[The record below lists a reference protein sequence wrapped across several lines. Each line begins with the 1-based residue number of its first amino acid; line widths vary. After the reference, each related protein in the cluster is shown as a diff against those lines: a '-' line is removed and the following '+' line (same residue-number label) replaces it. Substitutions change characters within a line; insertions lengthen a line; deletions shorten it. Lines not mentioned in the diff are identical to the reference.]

1 MCEKFCLEQFMRL
14 FPTGLDSPL
23 QKSSLAPAVIP
34 DQMIRCK
41 TGAFFSMGENQG
53 SSIPVVRSCLCHM
66 PPISPSRP
74 ILARY
79 TPTSVA
85 LLTHGLPMA
94 WIVRRL
100 AGLSRHLGN
109 MGFQAWE
116 VELLMLAASGK
127 LEYKPNKYI
136 YI

>member
-1 MCEKFCLEQFMRL
+1 
-14 FPTGLDSPL
+14 
-23 QKSSLAPAVIP
+23 
-34 DQMIRCK
+34 
-41 TGAFFSMGENQG
+41 
-53 SSIPVVRSCLCHM
+53 
-66 PPISPSRP
+66 
-74 ILARY
+74 
-79 TPTSVA
+79 
-85 LLTHGLPMA
+85 MA

-136 YI
+136 YIYNYKYVNAMLDLVDLVA